1 MTEQDRWFSPSKN
14 GRKDDLHAYVES
26 IREAVE
32 SRAQLTE
39 AGVIEMRSRVVGG
52 QTLRFSRDRIK

>member
-1 MTEQDRWFSPSKN
+1 MVQSEQN